1 MFKVR
6 ILTSMHNVLS
16 TQSLNR
22 AACVEIK
29 SGKVLPAGKFKHFL
43 LPLLFSRCQYIVA
56 DKILASNR

>member
-1 MFKVR
+1 
-6 ILTSMHNVLS
+6 MHNVLS

-43 LPLLFSRCQYIVA
+43 LPLLFSV
-56 DKILASNR
+56 DVNML